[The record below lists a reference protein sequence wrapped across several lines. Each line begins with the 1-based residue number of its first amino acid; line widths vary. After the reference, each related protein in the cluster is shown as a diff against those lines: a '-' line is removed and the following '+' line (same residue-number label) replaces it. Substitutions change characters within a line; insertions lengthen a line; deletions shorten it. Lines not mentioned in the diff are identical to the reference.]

1 MTTITT
7 VVWRGMAIGLQKTQ
21 QGDNIG
27 IECANEDHGP
37 AIRFHVDRMRG
48 RSAEGP
54 DKMRAV
60 SAVLSNPSATRSQ
73 VSAAMEMGRNNGCFG
88 TGPPRKE
95 NPSGRLE

>member
-27 IECANEDHGP
+27 IECANEDHGR

-54 DKMRAV
+54 DKMRRSLGGLIESV
-60 SAVLSNPSATRSQ
+60 CNTQSSLS
-73 VSAAMEMGRNNGCFG
+73 RNGNGS
-88 TGPPRKE
+88 K
-95 NPSGRLE
+95 

>member
-7 VVWRGMAIGLQKTQ
+7 VVWRGMAIGLQKTR

-54 DKMRAV
+54 DKMRRSLGGLIESV
-60 SAVLSNPSATRSQ
+60 CNTQSSLS
-73 VSAAMEMGRNNGCFG
+73 RNGNGS
-88 TGPPRKE
+88 K
-95 NPSGRLE
+95 

>member
-37 AIRFHVDRMRG
+37 VAIRFHVDRMRG

-54 DKMRAV
+54 DKMRRSLGGLIESV
-60 SAVLSNPSATRSQ
+60 CNTQSSLS
-73 VSAAMEMGRNNGCFG
+73 RNGNGS
-88 TGPPRKE
+88 K
-95 NPSGRLE
+95 

>member
-27 IECANEDHGP
+27 IECANEDHSP
-37 AIRFHVDRMRG
+37 AIRFRVDRMRG

-54 DKMRAV
+54 DKMRRSLGGLIESV
-60 SAVLSNPSATRSQ
+60 CNTQSSLS
-73 VSAAMEMGRNNGCFG
+73 RNGNGS
-88 TGPPRKE
+88 K
-95 NPSGRLE
+95 

>member
-7 VVWRGMAIGLQKTQ
+7 GVWRGMAIGLQKTQ

-54 DKMRAV
+54 DKMRRSLGGLIESV
-60 SAVLSNPSATRSQ
+60 CNTQSSLS
-73 VSAAMEMGRNNGCFG
+73 RNGNGS
-88 TGPPRKE
+88 K
-95 NPSGRLE
+95 